1 MKKIIVIENSDSLR
15 KVLRLMIS
23 DIPDLSLIGEFNNA
37 EMALLSIYC
46 ESPDVVLLDAH
57 LSQGGSIDFMH
68 AILGEFPHIKVLV
81 ASNFAN
87 PVCERIFLDAGA
99 YAFFDKNLQMVEVLA
114 TMEALAKDDPLLFRL
129 NA

>member
-23 DIPDLSLIGEFNNA
+23 DIPGLSLIGEFNNA

-46 ESPDVVLLDAH
+46 ESPDIVLLDAH

-68 AILGEFPHIKVLV
+68 AIFGEFPHIKVLV

-87 PVCERIFLDAGA
+87 PVCERIFSAAGA
-99 YAFFDKNLQMVEVLA
+99 YAFYDKNLQMAEVLA
-114 TMEALAKDDPLLFRL
+114 TMEALANDDPLLFRL